1 MTRKN
6 TFGKVIGL
14 FVLLTA
20 ILTLTACGGETPQD
34 IQENVDEVEQVV
46 EEAGEEISQE
56 VDDAAEE
63 VSDAVEEVVAGES
76 TTVSLWFH
84 SGQGSERDALN
95 EILDNFAAQNSN
107 ITVEAVELPEG
118 SYNDQVQAAAFADD
132 LPCLLDFDGPFVYN
146 YAWGDFL
153 VPLDPYISDDM
164 RADFL
169 PSIIEQGTF
178 QDGNLYSLGQFDSG
192 LAIWGNAQYLEAA
205 GVRIPTIDDPWTVE
219 EFNQALADLQALPD
233 VEHALDLKMN
243 YGRGEWFTYAFS
255 PILQSAGA
263 GLIDRSD
270 YQSADGVL
278 NSETAV
284 NTMETVQSWFDM
296 GYVNPEPA
304 GDNEFVDGAAALS
317 WVGHWEANRYME
329 ELGDDLLLLPMPDF
343 GEGAKTGMGSWNWG
357 ITTNCENPD
366 AAWEV
371 LDFIVSP
378 EQILIMT
385 NANGAVPAR
394 QSALESSE
402 MYGANGPLNMFI
414 QQMSA
419 GYTVPRPITPAY
431 PTITTAFAEAFD
443 NIKDGADVAEE
454 LDNAVA
460 EIDADIEDNDGYSL
474 VE

>member
-1 MTRKN
+1 MSKKFWRKVVWLISLFMMT
-6 TFGKVIGL
+6 L
-14 FVLLTA
+14 A
-20 ILTLTACGGETPQD
+20 ITGCGGADEVDDT
-34 IQENVDEVEQVV
+34 VDEAADTV
-46 EEAGEEISQE
+46 EEVGEEISQE
-56 VDDAAEE
+56 AEAAAEDVE
-63 VSDAVEEVVAGES
+63 EAVEDVVEDEPI
-76 TTVSLWFH
+76 TVSLWFH
-84 SGQGSERDALN
+84 SGRGAERDALN
-95 EILDNFAAQNSN
+95 EILNNFEEQNDT
-107 ITVEAVELPEG
+107 IDVEAVELPEG
-118 SYNDQVQAAAFADD
+118 SYNDQVQAAAFAND

-153 VPLDPYISDDM
+153 TPLDPYVSEEM
-164 RADFL
+164 REDFL
-169 PSIIEQGTF
+169 PSIINQGTF
-178 QDGNLYSLGQFDSG
+178 QDGQLYSLGQFDSG
-192 LAIWGNAQYLEAA
+192 LAIWANREYLEEA
-205 GVRIPTIDDPWTVE
+205 GIRIPTIEDPWTAT
-219 EFNQALADLQALPD
+219 EFNQVLADLQELPE

-284 NTMETVQSWFDM
+284 NTMETVQSWFDL

-304 GDNEFVDGAAALS
+304 GDTEFIDGDAALS

-343 GEGAKTGMGSWNWG
+343 GEGPKTGMGSWNWG

-371 LDFIVSP
+371 LEFILSP
-378 EQILIMT
+378 NQILIMT
-385 NANGAVPAR
+385 DANGAVPAR
-394 QSALESSE
+394 RSALELSE
-402 MYGANGPLNMFI
+402 MYGENGPLNLFI
-414 QQMSA
+414 QQMEA
-419 GYTVPRPITPAY
+419 DFTVPRPITPAY

-443 NIKDGADVAEE
+443 NIKDGADVGEE

-460 EIDADIEDNDGYSL
+460 EIDADIEANDGYPIA
-474 VE
+474 E